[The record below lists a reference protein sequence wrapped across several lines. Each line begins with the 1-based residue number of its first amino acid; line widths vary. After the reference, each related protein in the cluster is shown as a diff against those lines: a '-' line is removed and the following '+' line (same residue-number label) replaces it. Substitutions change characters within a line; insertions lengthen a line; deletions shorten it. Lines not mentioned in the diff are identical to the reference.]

1 MKKLENWV
9 IKWRLSINPSKCQ
22 YILFGKGQN
31 KEVSIKL
38 MNESIPVANE
48 IKFLGMIIDKSMN
61 FTSCIDG
68 IKAKCNNR
76 LNIIK
81 ILSHKSW
88 NLTEKTLSTIY
99 ISLSRSII
107 DYAAIIFNLLSETNK
122 KTLRSIQ
129 YYALRHAMRKP
140 IKCSHTELLEISKIC
155 TI

>member
-1 MKKLENWV
+1 
-9 IKWRLSINPSKCQ
+9 
-22 YILFGKGQN
+22 
-31 KEVSIKL
+31 

-122 KTLRSIQ
+122 KTLR
-129 YYALRHAMRKP
+129 
-140 IKCSHTELLEISKIC
+140 
-155 TI
+155 